1 MNKKLI
7 SLAVASV
14 FAGYGAVASAATI
27 SGFTDM
33 YYTLTDDAATPATA
47 PGCGL
52 PGSQGCLNSTEG
64 KFSTFAEVDFSA
76 TPAEGVTVRVDT
88 DMAVT
93 GGQSVNVEQ
102 AFFAWDLSPVTVMA
116 GVFNNPVGQEAE
128 DVIDWNFVQGSIIR
142 ATLDSQTERAGN
154 NIEGVGIMGDVGP
167 VTLTGA
173 ILNHMGGANE
183 ENSLAL
189 LANMSPI
196 SGLDLELGIATQ
208 ESDTD
213 GVSTTAENVGDVID
227 FNVQFAP
234 AAVAGLSVGLDYMT
248 YDKIADTAYNVWG
261 KFAIP
266 GTDFSVGLRTESL
279 SWASPAGGG
288 AAPVDVERN
297 TFNVGYQAAPN
308 LAIALEMVDGDGVAC
323 DPNTACATN
332 FSGSVGATGVRQGNF
347 TQIELIATF

>member
-14 FAGYGAVASAATI
+14 FAGYGAVASAATV

-33 YYTLTDDAATPATA
+33 YYTITDDSQTPATS
-47 PGCGL
+47 PTCGVS
-52 PGSQGCLNSTEG
+52 GSQGCLNSTEG
-64 KFSTFAEVDFSA
+64 KFSTFAEIDFSA
-76 TPAEGVTVRVDT
+76 TPAEGVTVRIDT
-88 DMAVT
+88 DMALT
-93 GGQSVNVEQ
+93 GGQSVDVEQ

-128 DVIDWNFVQGSIIR
+128 DVIDWNFVQGSMIR
-142 ATLDSQTERAGN
+142 NSLVAQTERAGN
-154 NIEGVGIMGDVGP
+154 NIEGVGIMGDAGP

-173 ILNHMGGANE
+173 VLNHLGGANE

-196 SGLDLELGIATQ
+196 PGLDLELGMVTQ

-213 GVSTTAENVGDVID
+213 GVSTTAENVGDVIN
-227 FNVQFAP
+227 FNAQFAP
-234 AAVAGLSVGLDYMT
+234 AGVAGLTVGLDYMT
-248 YDKIADTAYNVWG
+248 YDKIADAAYNVWG

-266 GTDFSVGLRTESL
+266 GTDFSVGARIEEL
-279 SWASPAGGG
+279 SWATPAGGG
-288 AAPVDVERN
+288 TAPVDVERT

-308 LAIALEMVDGDGVAC
+308 LFIALEMVDGDGVAC
-323 DPNTACATN
+323 DANTVCATN
-332 FSGSVGATGVRQGNF
+332 FSGSVGATGVQQGNL